1 MTAPSRPAPGVR
13 SGRHP
18 DDGRTTQ
25 YPPGV
30 EAPVEPDPLA
40 LLQRMPIFGGVSR
53 EALGFLLERAR
64 PARVPGGAY
73 FFREGDRGG
82 SAFVLECGRA
92 LAVKDFRGREVPL
105 LELGPGDCF
114 GEVALLDFGTRSGS
128 VRALEDCA
136 ALELSSRA
144 LHALSREHLDQ
155 FALIHMNLGRELSR
169 RLRRADERLFQ
180 AKQELGEPAVSGYD
194 FSAE

>member
-1 MTAPSRPAPGVR
+1 MQSPT
-13 SGRHP
+13 
-18 DDGRTTQ
+18 
-25 YPPGV
+25 
-30 EAPVEPDPLA
+30 EADPLA
-40 LLQRMPIFGGVSR
+40 LLQRMAIFGGVRR
-53 EALGFLLERAR
+53 EALAFLLERAR
-64 PARVPGGAY
+64 AARVAKSEY

-82 SAFVLECGRA
+82 SAFVLERGRA
-92 LAVKDFRGREVPL
+92 LVVKEFRGRDVPL

-128 VRALEDCA
+128 VRALEDCD

-144 LHALSREHLDQ
+144 LHALSAAHLDQ
-155 FALIHMNLGRELSR
+155 FALIYMNLGRELCR

-194 FSAE
+194 FSAD